1 MIVKKSVDQE
11 NMWQVGQCT
20 DCLLNSIILSYS
32 DETMPQAVHYTYCVL
47 DPMILTNG
55 EEKRFSIF
63 DFITL
68 IKSYENILKPE
79 HYA

>member
-1 MIVKKSVDQE
+1 
-11 NMWQVGQCT
+11 
-20 DCLLNSIILSYS
+20 
-32 DETMPQAVHYTYCVL
+32 MPQAVHYTYCVL